1 MRLTPDQWRR
11 KRWWCHAHH
20 GSSLM
25 LSCGTV
31 PGRLC
36 PTVIQT
42 QHLISYFHVH
52 LLPMHYIITTGK
64 EGEVLFSS
72 SANQTHGTN
81 QTFTTAICA
90 VVHCLLFQCGRL
102 IIIIT
107 TTTTT
112 SSSAVAKRPR
122 DASCLSVGSF
132 NSTKH
137 WAQSFTVSY
146 VGYRF
151 ITACN

>member
-42 QHLISYFHVH
+42 SHFLFSCASSTYA
-52 LLPMHYIITTGK
+52 LHYHYRQRRWST
-64 EGEVLFSS
+64 FSS

-81 QTFTTAICA
+81 QTFTAAICA

-102 IIIIT
+102 IIITT